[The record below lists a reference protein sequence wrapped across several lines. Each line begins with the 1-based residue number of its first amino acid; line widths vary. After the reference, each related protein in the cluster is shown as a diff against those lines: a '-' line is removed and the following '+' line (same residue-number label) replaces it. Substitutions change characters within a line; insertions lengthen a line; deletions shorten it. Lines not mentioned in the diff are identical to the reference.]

1 MGWGAVNVNVNDGS
15 GDAGAGYHGNAYRE
29 NATTADNADED
40 MQEPGYYHFS
50 GLPDSRD
57 LRNVEADAPLDTG
70 ITILVSKQHQDTLT
84 SGGAAQARPS
94 GELALFN
101 DRPAGQRMAALSRA
115 SVFFDRIAS
124 RADGKTEIANV
135 YNPFWRVRLVAPTA
149 ADRAEA
155 ALSQGGLLLP
165 PLP

>member
-1 MGWGAVNVNVNDGS
+1 
-15 GDAGAGYHGNAYRE
+15 
-29 NATTADNADED
+29 
-40 MQEPGYYHFS
+40 
-50 GLPDSRD
+50 
-57 LRNVEADAPLDTG
+57 
-70 ITILVSKQHQDTLT
+70 
-84 SGGAAQARPS
+84 
-94 GELALFN
+94 
-101 DRPAGQRMAALSRA
+101 MAALSRA
-115 SVFFDRIAS
+115 SVFFDRITS